1 MKKRITKEEL
11 ATKIYAAA
19 ELYEKNLVNKN
30 VLFVYENNKD
40 HKLCYLETKFLDRN
54 FLHLTG
60 IEYNGSAKRF
70 YKDCLNKRLYMP
82 AISIEESKRVFTYLK
97 LDVLINA
104 MSINE
109 IARSVGDFDFHRE
122 KVKVE
127 KMVGNVSL
135 CVGFSKFTNNDK
147 ETRYYYPQ
155 TLLKDRINY
164 NVKVPNKIIA
174 IMSKPSK
181 QELYDEITYMAKD
194 TTFAR
199 LFDNE
204 EIGEMIDYE
213 NVHSKNSYCQTKID
227 DFFADMEK
235 IAQFNQELMLSMKLK
250 DEMAENTIA
259 ENDETNEINIDY
271 EFDDYD
277 K

>member
-1 MKKRITKEEL
+1 MKRITKEEIT
-11 ATKIYAAA
+11 AKIYTAA
-19 ELYEKNLVNKN
+19 ELYEKNLNNKN
-30 VLFVYENNKD
+30 VLFVYEKKKE
-40 HKLCYLETKFLDRN
+40 HQLCGFETRFLDRN

-60 IEYNGSAKRF
+60 IKYNGSAKHF
-70 YKDCLNKRLYMP
+70 YKDCLNKKLYMP
-82 AISIEESKRVFTYLK
+82 AISINENKKTFTYLK

-109 IARSVGDFDFHRE
+109 VARSVGDFDFHRE
-122 KVKVE
+122 QVKVE

-135 CVGFSKFTNNDK
+135 CVGFSKFTNNGK
-147 ETRYYYPQ
+147 EIKYYYPK
-155 TLLKDRINY
+155 TLLKDSVHY
-164 NVKVPNKIIA
+164 NVKKSNKIVA
-174 IMSKPSK
+174 ILSKSITD
-181 QELYDEITYMAKD
+181 ELYNEITYMAKD

-250 DEMAENTIA
+250 DEMVENTIA
-259 ENDETNEINIDY
+259 EKDETNENNIDY
-271 EFDDYD
+271 EFEDYD